1 MEAEE
6 TTQTGSES
14 PAKMIHLPKWDTSPN
29 VGNFLFMV
37 LVIVAVVWAIRR
49 FGSKDVGA
57 SGQGRKIGP
66 VVNHNREHPLPTDTS
81 VSLLAPNDT
90 VTVESPVRR
99 GEVNVQVTSAEGS
112 NLTVAL
118 PAGSDLAQTCAPGT
132 LVRLGLDVG
141 GAVHTVTAEVTA
153 SRQDRRPTLNL
164 RLREPATL
172 ASLAPPTAEAMGE
185 IPGLFAVIPA
195 ESIAGDR
202 VPLADV
208 FGKARAEIPAI
219 VVSLRG
225 NGATLRTQSPLPFHP
240 GDLLLLHLML
250 PDDSTEVDL
259 WGAIANVGGA
269 ADFHGAQIKV
279 DFLTVSPELVRCLTP
294 EELPQDLD
302 ADVIS

>member
-1 MEAEE
+1 MAEE
-6 TTQTGSES
+6 TTQAGSDS
-14 PAKMIHLPKWDTSPN
+14 PAKMISLPKWDTSFHP
-29 VGNFLFMV
+29 GNFLFMV

-57 SGQGRKIGP
+57 RGQGGKTGP
-66 VVNHNREHPLPTDTS
+66 VVNRNRNHPMPTDAS
-81 VSLLAPNDT
+81 ASLLATNDT
-90 VTVESPVRR
+90 VTVESPSRR
-99 GEVNVQVTSAEGS
+99 GEVNVQVIAADGV

-141 GAVHTVTAEVTA
+141 GAAHAVTAEVTA
-153 SRQDRRPTLNL
+153 SRQDRRPTLSL

-172 ASLAPPTAEAMGE
+172 ASLTSSPEAMGE

-195 ESIAGDR
+195 DSIAGDR

-208 FGKARAEIPAI
+208 CGKARAEIPAI
-219 VVSLRG
+219 VVNLRAS
-225 NGATLRTQSPLPFHP
+225 GATLRTQAPLPLHP

-250 PDDSTEVDL
+250 PDNSTEVDL
-259 WGAIANVGGA
+259 WGAIANVGN
-269 ADFHGAQIKV
+269 DDPRGAQVRV
-279 DFLTVSPELVRCLTP
+279 DFLTVSPELVHCLTP

-302 ADVIS
+302 AELIN

>member
-1 MEAEE
+1 MAEE
-6 TTQTGSES
+6 ATQAGSEA
-14 PAKMIHLPKWDTSPN
+14 PAKMISLPKWDTSFH

-57 SGQGRKIGP
+57 APQTRKAGP
-66 VVNHNREHPLPTDTS
+66 VVNRNRDHPLPTDTS

-90 VTVESPVRR
+90 VTVASPSRR

-118 PAGSDLAQTCAPGT
+118 PPGSDLAQTCAPGT

-141 GAVHTVTAEVTA
+141 GAAHTVTAEVTA
-153 SRQDRRPTLNL
+153 CRQDRRPTLNL

-195 ESIAGDR
+195 DSIEGDR

-219 VVSLRG
+219 IVKLQAG
-225 NGATLRTQSPLPFHP
+225 GATLRTQSPLPLHR

-259 WGAIANVGGA
+259 WGAIAEVGGA
-269 ADFHGAQIKV
+269 ADFHGAQLKV
-279 DFLTVSPELVRCLTP
+279 NFLTVSPELARCLTP
-294 EELPQDLD
+294 EDLPQDLD
-302 ADVIS
+302 AELIN